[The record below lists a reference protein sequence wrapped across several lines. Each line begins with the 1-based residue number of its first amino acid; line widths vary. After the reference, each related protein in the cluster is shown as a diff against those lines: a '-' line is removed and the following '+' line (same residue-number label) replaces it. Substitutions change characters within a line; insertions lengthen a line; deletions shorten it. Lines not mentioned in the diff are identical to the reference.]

1 MEALFNQYK
10 DQVIFWAA
18 KNGTNLIV
26 ALIILVVG
34 HWLAKRI
41 SHLLQKAM
49 QHKGM
54 DLLLINFIRGVAY
67 YAIMAAV
74 FIAVAAQ
81 VGIDTTSFLAIL
93 GSVGLAVG
101 LAMKDNLSNFSS
113 GVMLVLF
120 RPFTFGDFVDVAGVS
135 GSVVAIN
142 LFHTELKSPDNQR
155 IIIPNS
161 LIMGQVITNVT
172 GNATRRIDMVFGIGY
187 GDDIAKARDV
197 IIAALES
204 EAKVLKDPAYT
215 VAVSELADSSVNFV
229 VRPWV
234 ATADYW
240 DVRFRLTESIKL
252 ALEANGISIPFPQRD
267 VHIIQPA
274 QA

>member
-1 MEALFNQYK
+1 MEELFTQYK
-10 DQVIFWAA
+10 DLVIIWAA
-18 KNGTNLIV
+18 KNGTNIIV
-26 ALIILVVG
+26 ALVIFIVG

-41 SHLLQKAM
+41 SHLLQKGM
-49 QHKGM
+49 QHKAM
-54 DLLLINFIRGVAY
+54 DMLLINFIKGVVY

-120 RPFTFGDFVDVAGVS
+120 RPFTFGDFVSIAGVS

-234 ATADYW
+234 ATGDYW

-267 VHIIQPA
+267 VHIIQT